1 MKKEKIQDAAR
12 SRILILDGAMGTAIQ
27 QYGLTEEAFR
37 GEEFRG
43 HPVPLKGDNDILNLT
58 RPEVI
63 REIHRTY
70 IAAGADIITTN
81 TFNSNAISQEEYRL
95 TESVYRL
102 NREGARIAR
111 EEADA
116 AEGGRT
122 VYVAGSMGPTS
133 CTLSLSP
140 DANRP
145 EYRPVDFDTLAAT
158 YEEQAEGLIDGG
170 ADLLLVETVFD
181 GLNAK
186 AALYAIERVQRRKG
200 TALPVM
206 LSATVNDKSGR
217 TLTGQSLDA
226 LYTAVAHYP
235 LFAFGLNCSFGAT
248 ELLPFMQTLHREVE
262 CLLSVYPNAGLPNE
276 MGAYDESPTLTAA
289 CLRQMAEQGLVN
301 IAGGCCGTT
310 PAHIAA
316 IRQALEGVPP
326 RHLPELPRVLAVSGL
341 ERVIVDKE
349 RYNFVNVG
357 ERTNVAGSAKFAK
370 LIRAKAYEE
379 AAQIARRQIENGA
392 SVIDINMDDAMLDS
406 AAEMAAFIRYIGND
420 PDIARAALMI
430 DSSDWGTLLAGL
442 KNAQGKCIVNSISL
456 KEGEEAFLEKAR
468 EIRHLG
474 AAVVVMAFD
483 EQGQAVTYERKI
495 EICARACRLLLEQ
508 AGFRAEDIIFDANI
522 LTVGTGMEEHNR
534 YAADYIRAVAW
545 IKKNL
550 PGCRTSGGVSNLS
563 FAFRGN
569 QPVREAMHSAFLYHA
584 IRAGLDMAIVN
595 PGMLQVYDEIE
606 PHLLQAV
613 EDVILDREPG
623 ATERLIEVAEAV
635 KGRQEGAKEEASAEE
650 WRGRPLAERLAYAL
664 AKGRTEYLEADLQEA
679 VAAYGS
685 PVAVIEGPLM
695 QGMEQVGSL
704 FGEGKM
710 FLPQVVKSAKVMKNA
725 VELLQP
731 EIEKGNRQQGQTQ
744 AQRPRVL
751 LATAKGDVHD
761 IGKNIVH
768 IVLACNNYEVI
779 DLGVMVDNRRIV
791 EAAREYGADI
801 IGVSGLITPSLA
813 EMEELCETLQR
824 EGLEIP
830 LIVGGA
836 TTSSVHTAVK
846 LAPKY
851 GHCVVHGGDASRT
864 ATLVKQLLSNRKET
878 VLRIREEQEAI
889 RRQYHAG
896 KAPLYGYLEAC
907 THAPAFPAESYAQ
920 PAAFGEDNLTGKHI
934 GLETFMGHIDWT
946 PFFHF
951 WGFKGKFPEIVYA
964 NEEAERIYESAL
976 KTLGEAVVDGSFDA
990 SVIVRFFD
998 AHAEKDDIVL
1008 ANGCRL
1014 PMLRQQKAG
1023 ETCLSLA
1030 DYISPDASRK
1040 STVGLFALK
1049 VEDTRRPEESREFE
1063 RLLRES
1069 LCARLTEALAEW
1081 MQEQVSA
1088 GLHLIRPAFGYSACP
1103 DHSLKQTVFEQ
1114 LDAPTQI
1121 GVALTESYAI
1131 LPTTALC
1138 GLLIAH
1144 PEARYF
1150 SIGDI
1155 GRDQLEDYCTRRR
1168 ITEKEGRRLLNV

>member
-43 HPVPLKGDNDILNLT
+43 HSVPLKGDNDILNLT
-58 RPEVI
+58 CPEVI
-63 REIHRTY
+63 REIHRAY

-116 AEGGRT
+116 AEGGHT

-133 CTLSLSP
+133 RTLSLSP
-140 DANRP
+140 DADRP

-186 AALYAIERVQRRKG
+186 AALYAIERVQRRKR

-217 TLTGQSLDA
+217 TLTGQSLSA

-248 ELLPFMQTLHREVE
+248 DLLPFIQALDREVA
-262 CLLSVYPNAGLPNE
+262 CPLSVYPNAGLPNA
-276 MGAYDESPTLTAA
+276 MGEYDESPALTAA
-289 CLRQMAEQGLVN
+289 CIRQMAEEGLVN

-316 IRQALEGVPP
+316 IRQALAGVPP
-326 RHLPELPRVLAVSGL
+326 RRLPEFPRVLAVSGL

-349 RYNFVNVG
+349 HYNFVNVG

-379 AAQIARRQIENGA
+379 AAQIARRQIEDGA

-406 AAEMAAFIRYIGND
+406 AAEMETFVRYISNE

-442 KNAQGKCIVNSISL
+442 KNAQGKCIVNSVSL
-456 KEGEEAFLEKAR
+456 KEGEDSFVEKAR
-468 EIRHLG
+468 EIRRLG

-495 EICARACRLLLEQ
+495 EICARAFRLLQEQ

-522 LTVGTGMEEHNR
+522 LAVGTGMEEHNR

-550 PGCRTSGGVSNLS
+550 PECRTSGGVSNLS

-569 QPVREAMHSAFLYHA
+569 NPVREAMHSVFLYHA

-606 PHLLQAV
+606 PRLLQAV
-613 EDVILDREPG
+613 EDVVLDRRSD
-623 ATERLIEVAEAV
+623 ATERLIEVAEEI
-635 KGRQEGAKEEASAEE
+635 KGRQAAAQGGTTAEE

-664 AKGRTEYLEADLQEA
+664 AKGRTEFLERDLQEA
-679 VAAYGS
+679 LEAYGS
-685 PVAVIEGPLM
+685 AVAVIEGPLM
-695 QGMEQVGSL
+695 QGMEQVGAL

-710 FLPQVVKSAKVMKNA
+710 FLPQVVKSAKVMKSA

-731 EIEKGNRQQGQTQ
+731 EIEKSNQEKKQTPV
-744 AQRPRVL
+744 QRPRIL

-768 IVLACNNYEVI
+768 SVLTCNNYEVI
-779 DLGVMVDNRRIV
+779 DLGVMVENRRIV

-801 IGVSGLITPSLA
+801 IGVSGLITPSLS
-813 EMEELCETLQR
+813 EMEGLCEALQR
-824 EGLEIP
+824 EGLNIP

-851 GHCVVHGGDASRT
+851 GYCVVHGGDASRT
-864 ATLVKQLLSNRKET
+864 ATLVKRLLTDREGT
-878 VLRIREEQEAI
+878 IYRIREEQEEI
-889 RRQYHAG
+889 RRQYYAG
-896 KAPLYGYLEAC
+896 KAPLLPYREAL

-920 PAAFGEDNLTGKHI
+920 PDGFGEDNLTGKHI
-934 GLETFMGHIDWT
+934 GLETFMGYIDWT

-951 WGFKGKFPEIVYA
+951 WGFKGKYPEIVYS

-976 KTLGEAVVDGSFDA
+976 KVLSETVTDGSFDA

-998 AHAEKDDIVL
+998 AHAENDDIVL

-1014 PMLRQQKAG
+1014 PMLRQQTG
-1023 ETCLSLA
+1023 DSCLSLA
-1030 DYISPDASRK
+1030 DYISSDAGRK
-1040 STVGLFALK
+1040 SAVGLFVLK
-1049 VEDTRRPEESREFE
+1049 VEDTRRTKEDKEFD

-1081 MQEQVSA
+1081 MQEQVS
-1088 GLHLIRPAFGYSACP
+1088 GGVRMIRPAFGYSACP
-1103 DHSLKQTVFEQ
+1103 DHSLKQLVFEQ

-1121 GVALTESYAI
+1121 GVSLTESYAI
-1131 LPTTALC
+1131 VPTTALC

-1150 SIGDI
+1150 SIGAI
-1155 GRDQLEDYCTRRR
+1155 GKDQLEDYCTRRH
-1168 ITEKEGRRLLNV
+1168 ISWEEGKRLLNV